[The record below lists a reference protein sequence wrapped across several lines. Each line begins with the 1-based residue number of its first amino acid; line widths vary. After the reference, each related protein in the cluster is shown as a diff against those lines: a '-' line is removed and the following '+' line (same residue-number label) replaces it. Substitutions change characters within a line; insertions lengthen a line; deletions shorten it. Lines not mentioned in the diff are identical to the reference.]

1 MSLSP
6 LNRVSLFTTRR
17 GGIGKGCLIATGVV
31 LAILVALGVWVALSW
46 KGWAASA
53 MRQGTNAMVQ
63 SSGLPQEERTAILSR
78 VDAITKDFEDGKISS
93 EQFGNVL
100 KALGESP
107 IMALGAV
114 YGIDK
119 AHIEK
124 SGLTKEEK
132 DAGRMELQRF
142 ARGCRDGA
150 IKANELQ
157 AVIDTISE
165 PDPFGNKKVKNK
177 LTDAELKGLFAKAK
191 ETSDAAKVSNEPF
204 TIDLVYEIDKVIAKG
219 LGRPEP
225 APPGGTQGLQSPSSP
240 APAPAPAPGTGTGT
254 GTKPEPTPANG
265 GDKK

>member
-1 MSLSP
+1 MSVSP
-6 LNRVSLFTTRR
+6 TNRVSLFSSRR

-31 LAILVALGVWVALSW
+31 LAILIAVGIWVALSW
-46 KGWAASA
+46 KGRAASA

-63 SSGLPQEERTAILSR
+63 SSGLPPEEKTAVLSR

-124 SGLTKEEK
+124 SGLTKEER
-132 DAGRMELQRF
+132 DAGRLELQRV

-150 IKANELQ
+150 IKAKELQ
-157 AVIDTISE
+157 AVIDTVSE
-165 PDPFGNKKVKNK
+165 PDPFGNKKVKQK
-177 LTDAELKGLFAKAK
+177 FTDADLKALFAKSK
-191 ETSDAAKVSNEPF
+191 ETADAAKVSNEPF

-225 APPGGTQGLQSPSSP
+225 APPGGTQGLTPPATDAPATKPTSDPSST
-240 APAPAPAPGTGTGT
+240 TGG
-254 GTKPEPTPANG
+254 E
-265 GDKK
+265 KK